1 MSKTAVTV
9 FLCAGKDCSKAW
21 RRVCDGAPGKWLKHR
36 VEVAGLPYKLKVV
49 KTECMDRCDAAACV
63 CFVHGHDAV
72 VEAEIR
78 SEHAAD
84 RLLATLRACCE
95 RHDLPAGQP

>member
-1 MSKTAVTV
+1 
-9 FLCAGKDCSKAW
+9 
-21 RRVCDGAPGKWLKHR
+21 
-36 VEVAGLPYKLKVV
+36 
-49 KTECMDRCDAAACV
+49 MDRCDAAACV